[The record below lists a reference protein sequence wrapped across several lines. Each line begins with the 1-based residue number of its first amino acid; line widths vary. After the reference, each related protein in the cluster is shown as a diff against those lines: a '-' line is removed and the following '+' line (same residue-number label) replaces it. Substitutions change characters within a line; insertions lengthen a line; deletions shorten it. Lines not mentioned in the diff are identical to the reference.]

1 MNNPC
6 NVKKKN
12 KKTNMHDM
20 GTYGYGHDH
29 QPL

>member
-6 NVKKKN
+6 NVKKN

-29 QPL
+29 RPV